1 MRVLWITNI
10 LFPEAEQL
18 IKGYGDLH
26 SSGGW
31 LLGSAN
37 ELCKRD
43 NLVTDF
49 RTKKKFK
56 TLQCIV
62 RDGGKEVKE

>member
-1 MRVLWITNI
+1 MSD
-10 LFPEAEQL
+10 E
-18 IKGYGDLH
+18 K
-26 SSGGW
+26 
-31 LLGSAN
+31 
-37 ELCKRD
+37 LCKDCEHFNIRMEYENEYNWGMAECKKY